1 MCEYPAV
8 SPADLQFAI
17 CREMD
22 KFIYVCVLIIYY
34 VWRWT
39 ATGQTLLQ
47 IHSGQPAEAKHFQWA
62 SPLSVLRLQ
71 SLFTVESGAGLV
83 GCSDRAELVSKRKH
97 NVTTP

>member
-1 MCEYPAV
+1 MQGCRLKMVYTFVRVYPAV
-8 SPADLQFAI
+8 SPAVLQFAI

-47 IHSGQPAEAKHFQWA
+47 IHSGQPAEAKHFQWTL
-62 SPLSVLRLQ
+62 PLSVLRFQRFL
-71 SLFTVESGAGLV
+71 TVESGAGV
-83 GCSDRAELVSKRKH
+83 AGV
-97 NVTTP
+97 